1 MRRINGAGLK
11 NAMPRF
17 FDNQPYPLLGSFQ
30 SNCKW
35 LYWSPLTVFRPSDK
49 HSDWGRKHHPL
60 LLLANVIKDFAS
72 RNSDKALM
80 LVQTYLI
87 CGAGILNVI
96 IQFQFEIPGA
106 HRTWTKNLWN
116 WFLVFRN
123 ISYQL
128 GTRLTSSVP
137 SCTFS
142 KTSTWSLFQDNPKD
156 LFHKTHS
163 VARFIKTRNWDIG
176 NNRTVQR

>member
-1 MRRINGAGLK
+1 MRRIDGAGLK

-30 SNCKW
+30 IK
-35 LYWSPLTVFRPSDK
+35 LQMAILKPPDDFRPSDK

-72 RNSDKALM
+72 RDSDKALM

-128 GTRLTSSVP
+128 RTRLTSSVP

-163 VARFIKTRNWDIG
+163 VAGFVRTSNWGIG
-176 NNRTVQR
+176 NNRMMQR

>member
-1 MRRINGAGLK
+1 MHSLLSTFSTKNLKYASNIVIIILKHSYHSDLDLHFRWPSPESVGVRRINGAGLK

-35 LYWSPLTVFRPSDK
+35 LYWSPLTIFRPSDK

-106 HRTWTKNLWN
+106 HRHE
-116 WFLVFRN
+116 
-123 ISYQL
+123 
-128 GTRLTSSVP
+128 
-137 SCTFS
+137 
-142 KTSTWSLFQDNPKD
+142 PKIFEID
-156 LFHKTHS
+156 F
-163 VARFIKTRNWDIG
+163 
-176 NNRTVQR
+176 